1 MRFLTKY
8 LWNIFALAQEENE
21 DMDTFVA
28 DLAVA
33 DDLFVSELD
42 KPETA
47 YRCLAALDRPALA
60 AEWAA
65 CGQAEAKAEY
75 QAVVSGAEYP
85 ALCRAFTAG
94 DGAGFAELRAHAL
107 ADLEERV

>member
-1 MRFLTKY
+1 MLFLTKY
-8 LWNIFALAQEENE
+8 LWNIFELAQEENQ

-33 DDLFVSELD
+33 DDLFVSELG
-42 KPETA
+42 KEHTE
-47 YRCLAALDRPALA
+47 YKSLAALDRPALA

-65 CGQAEAKAEY
+65 CSQAEAKAEY
-75 QAVVSGAEYP
+75 QAVVSGAQYP

-94 DGAGFAELRAHAL
+94 DGAGFAEIRAHAL